1 MKKLVA
7 IIIGGTGQF
16 GITISK
22 KLLKK
27 NEIKIKS
34 SDCFYGFKKNNIIT
48 KPKIYGKKIIEL
60 MIKYY
65 LSEKK
70 Y

>member
-34 SDCFYGFKKNNIIT
+34 SDCFYSFKKNNIVT
-48 KPKIYGKKIIEL
+48 KLKIYRKKL
-60 MIKYY
+60 
-65 LSEKK
+65 LN
-70 Y
+70 

>member
-27 NEIKIKS
+27 KLQSNNYHTIK
-34 SDCFYGFKKNNIIT
+34 KKN
-48 KPKIYGKKIIEL
+48 
-60 MIKYY
+60 
-65 LSEKK
+65 
-70 Y
+70 

>member
-27 NEIKIKS
+27 NEIEIKS
-34 SDCFYGFKKNNIIT
+34 SDCFYSFKKNNIVT
-48 KPKIYGKKIIEL
+48 KLKIYRKKIIEL

-65 LSEKK
+65 LNEKK

>member
-34 SDCFYGFKKNNIIT
+34 SDCFYSFKKNNIIT
-48 KPKIYGKKIIEL
+48 KPKIYRKKIIEL

-65 LSEKK
+65 LNEKK

>member
-1 MKKLVA
+1 MKLRLNHL
-7 IIIGGTGQF
+7 TY
-16 GITISK
+16 
-22 KLLKK
+22 
-27 NEIKIKS
+27 
-34 SDCFYGFKKNNIIT
+34 FYSFKKNNIIT

-65 LSEKK
+65 LNEKK

>member
-34 SDCFYGFKKNNIIT
+34 SDYFYSFKKNNIVT

-65 LSEKK
+65 LNEKK

>member
-34 SDCFYGFKKNNIIT
+34 SDCFYSFKKNNIVT
-48 KPKIYGKKIIEL
+48 KLKIYRKKIIEL

-65 LSEKK
+65 LNEKK

>member
-34 SDCFYGFKKNNIIT
+34 SDCFYSFKKNNIVT
-48 KPKIYGKKIIEL
+48 KLKIYKKKIIEL

-65 LSEKK
+65 LNEKK

>member
-34 SDCFYGFKKNNIIT
+34 SDCYYSFKKNNIII

-65 LSEKK
+65 LNEKK

>member
-27 NEIKIKS
+27 N
-34 SDCFYGFKKNNIIT
+34 NIIT
-48 KPKIYGKKIIEL
+48 KLKIYKKKIIEL

-65 LSEKK
+65 LNEKK